1 MLFAWMGDDVE
12 AILLVFAVTVAFVAI
27 VVVLDRNRRGLER
40 KSSGVF
46 PPPPPPAD
54 KAITA
59 GDALHHAQLPTSLSL
74 APAVSGSVRWVLEGL
89 DLRLLLRISER
100 GTEHGK
106 ERAPLADHQH
116 LSGGANG

>member
-1 MLFAWMGDDVE
+1 MEPAGTDIS
-12 AILLVFAVTVAFVAI
+12 ASCAI
-27 VVVLDRNRRGLER
+27 VRQSLAAAKRPVRVRC
-40 KSSGVF
+40 SGDL
-46 PPPPPPAD
+46 PPPSPPAD

-89 DLRLLLRISER
+89 DLRLLLGISER